1 MFEAAIILTLWL
13 SPCLG
18 DGGWVSRFASQTP
31 QATEASSLQSTISD
45 DILAAAKRMVQIG
58 PRYRFEF
65 PEIDYPV
72 GDLAAGYGHCCDV
85 VVRACRA
92 AGIDLQQLVYED
104 SLRDR
109 PLYIEANRLHNFSR
123 PLNRSWA
130 HRRTANLNLF
140 LQRHALSLPTRFHP
154 DEIADWRPGD
164 IVVYRKG
171 GRLTWHIAIVSDEI
185 DPVRNMPKVIDAW
198 SNPGYVSEKHLLTYH
213 GEIAGHYRFEESF
226 RESLPEEHRAAAL
239 LAWEEF
245 LEQSGVSPQ
254 RLAESMGPKP
264 GALSR

>member
-1 MFEAAIILTLWL
+1 
-13 SPCLG
+13 
-18 DGGWVSRFASQTP
+18 
-31 QATEASSLQSTISD
+31 
-45 DILAAAKRMVQIG
+45 MVQIG
-58 PRYRFEF
+58 PRYRFDF

-72 GDLAAGYGHCCDV
+72 GDLAAAYGHCCDV

-104 SLRDR
+104 SLRER
-109 PLYIEANRLHNFSR
+109 NQYIEANRLHNFSR

-140 LQRHALSLPTRFHP
+140 LQRHALSLPTRI
-154 DEIADWRPGD
+154 DQDDISEWRPGD

-185 DPVRNMPKVIDAW
+185 DPVSNTPRVIDAW
-198 SNPGYVSEKHLLTYH
+198 TNPGYVSTKHLLTDH

-226 RESLPEEHRAAAL
+226 RESLPEEHRTAAL

-245 LEQSGVSPQ
+245 LEQSGVDPH
-254 RLAESMGPKP
+254 RLAESAGSKT
-264 GALSR
+264 ASINR